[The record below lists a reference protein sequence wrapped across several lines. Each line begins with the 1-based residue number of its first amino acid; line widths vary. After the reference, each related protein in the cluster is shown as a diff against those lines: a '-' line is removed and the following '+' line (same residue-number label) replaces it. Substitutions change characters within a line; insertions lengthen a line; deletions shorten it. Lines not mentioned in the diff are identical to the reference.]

1 MKLTEREEEIL
12 YQLPNDWCRPM
23 DIGGRDGSDH
33 SAVLKRLAEKG
44 YAERCRRNT
53 LRNEMGSRR
62 GSYVYRRK
70 QVSK

>member
-33 SAVLKRLAEKG
+33 SAVLKRLAERDTPNG
-44 YAERCRRNT
+44 VDAIH
-53 LRNEMGSRR
+53 
-62 GSYVYRRK
+62 
-70 QVSK
+70 